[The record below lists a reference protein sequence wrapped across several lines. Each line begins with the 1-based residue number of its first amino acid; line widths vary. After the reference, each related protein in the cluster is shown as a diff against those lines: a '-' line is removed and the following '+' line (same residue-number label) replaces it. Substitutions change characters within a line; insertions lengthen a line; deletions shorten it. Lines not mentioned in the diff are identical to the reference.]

1 MQTENIIVANRH
13 SYDKRAG
20 NCLRCLC
27 QSTING
33 VPTTDPLP
41 ECDGNATCTIPQLPN
56 GDPSGLCYKKVVGS
70 GGAVV
75 LTYSCADLNLHRV
88 NPKLCAGTEISRERY
103 KEIVCCSEPDY
114 CNAELSLQAKS
125 SSPEPSPNTA
135 NHSSGKTN
143 QNGSLHNCSLV

>member
-1 MQTENIIVANRH
+1 
-13 SYDKRAG
+13 
-20 NCLRCLC
+20 
-27 QSTING
+27 
-33 VPTTDPLP
+33 
-41 ECDGNATCTIPQLPN
+41 
-56 GDPSGLCYKKVVGS
+56 
-70 GGAVV
+70 VV

-143 QNGSLHNCSLV
+143 QNGGDLLSVEVGLGVFAVFIVLSVIAGLVFFATVFCYCRSRTQQRRT